1 MKGKKSIGSIW
12 PKWPYCDS
20 RFGQYAGCHV
30 FVVSILG
37 FCICIL
43 YMWRYFHVWELAN
56 TWIIYPGIM
65 LYYGNKKYWIVHNL
79 YWLCH
84 KLWHYIFARV
94 HRPPALIKRRHGCV
108 APGPIGLFFSQI
120 HKHCKHLINSAYLCI
135 HYTSLRRRSTPP
147 LHNHEIS
154 WRHWMSAVMATASLT
169 ALPDRPNIFSRFTL
183 QNFHFCPK
191 ISLSWIIYEIRFQM
205 RVNIYIFIPQNF
217 PFCPKYLPLRDFSSE
232 NGKFPSTW

>member
-108 APGPIGLFFSQI
+108 APGPIGLFFFTDSQALQAPY
-120 HKHCKHLINSAYLCI
+120 KLSLPV
-135 HYTSLRRRSTPP
+135 YTLYKPQKAQHATFTQSRNFLTP
-147 LHNHEIS
+147 LNE
-154 WRHWMSAVMATASLT
+154 
-169 ALPDRPNIFSRFTL
+169 
-183 QNFHFCPK
+183 CG
-191 ISLSWIIYEIRFQM
+191 
-205 RVNIYIFIPQNF
+205 
-217 PFCPKYLPLRDFSSE
+217 
-232 NGKFPSTW
+232 NGYCVAHSVAR